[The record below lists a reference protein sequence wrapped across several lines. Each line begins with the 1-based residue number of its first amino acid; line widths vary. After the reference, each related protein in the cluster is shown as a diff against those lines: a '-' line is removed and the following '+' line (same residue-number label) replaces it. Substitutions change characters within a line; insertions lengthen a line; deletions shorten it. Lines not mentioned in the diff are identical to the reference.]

1 MDSKLEVRAM
11 AVKLA
16 AKVSCVNDYNIID
29 VSKKIEAYI
38 LGDAKLPE
46 TNTTEEKTNGMMEKI
61 ISAMGMN
68 HANAYT
74 AYGTCCER
82 AFDAEDEPPLT
93 EEELLKH
100 SQGS

>member
-16 AKVSCVNDYNIID
+16 AKVARVDTNNIVE
-29 VSKKIEAYI
+29 VSKKIELYI

-61 ISAMGMN
+61 ISAIGIS

-74 AYGTCCER
+74 AYGAYDVAKHNE
-82 AFDAEDEPPLT
+82 EDEPPLT
-93 EEELLKH
+93 EE
-100 SQGS
+100 

>member
-61 ISAMGMN
+61 ISAIGMS

-82 AFDAEDEPPLT
+82 DFNIEDEPT
-93 EEELLKH
+93 IKDE
-100 SQGS
+100 

>member
-61 ISAMGMN
+61 ISAIGMS

-74 AYGTCCER
+74 AYG
-82 AFDAEDEPPLT
+82 AYDVAKHNAEDEPPLT
-93 EEELLKH
+93 EEELLKY

>member
-61 ISAMGMN
+61 VSAMGMS

-82 AFDAEDEPPLT
+82 DFNTECEPTIKDE
-93 EEELLKH
+93 
-100 SQGS
+100 

>member
-16 AKVSCVNDYNIID
+16 AKVTRVDSNNIIE
-29 VSKKIEAYI
+29 VSKKIESYI

-61 ISAMGMN
+61 ISAMGMS
-68 HANAYT
+68 HANAYS

-82 AFDAEDEPPLT
+82 AFNAEEEPPLT
-93 EEELLKH
+93 EE
-100 SQGS
+100 

>member
-16 AKVSCVNDYNIID
+16 AKVARVDTNNIVE
-29 VSKKIEAYI
+29 VSKKIESYI

-74 AYGTCCER
+74 AYGACCER

-93 EEELLKH
+93 EE
-100 SQGS
+100 

>member
-11 AVKLA
+11 AVKLS
-16 AKVSCVNDYNIID
+16 AKVARVDTNNIVE
-29 VSKKIEAYI
+29 VSKKIESYI

-61 ISAMGMN
+61 ISAIGMS

-93 EEELLKH
+93 EKELLKYT
-100 SQGS
+100 QGS